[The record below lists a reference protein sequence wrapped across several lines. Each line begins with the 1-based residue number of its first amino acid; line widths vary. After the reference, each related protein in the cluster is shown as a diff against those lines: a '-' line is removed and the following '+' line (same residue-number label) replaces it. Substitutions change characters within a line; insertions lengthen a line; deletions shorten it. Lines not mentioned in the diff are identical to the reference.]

1 MDMIIEI
8 AQISGL
14 VLTVTTAIS
23 ILYGYYRKAKKENEQ
38 RYVEDAEHFYRMAS
52 KFGISIDE
60 ACDACKTL
68 QNKDLNEINSYTKT
82 KWNKMERTVINFS
95 LSTQYGKDYLIEY
108 LETTYPDFSFY
119 FEYDALHET
128 FSIKIKSK
136 TGMDNSKVFKYD
148 LCRFDK
154 PNVITVIDDIRD
166 WMDETIGTI
175 KSGDGLFICDTG
187 TISPCEPVVIKPHHC
202 ECCGAPM
209 PKGTTKCEYCGT
221 EYY

>member
-14 VLTVTTAIS
+14 VLTVTTVIS
-23 ILYGYYRKAKKENEQ
+23 ILHGYYRKAKKENEQ
-38 RYVEDAEHFYRMAS
+38 RYVKDTEHFYRMAS
-52 KFGISIDE
+52 KCGASIDE
-60 ACDACKTL
+60 ACDTCKTL
-68 QNKDLNEINSYTKT
+68 QNKDLNEINSYTKME
-82 KWNKMERTVINFS
+82 WNKMERTVINFS
-95 LSTQYGKDYLIEY
+95 LSTQYGRGYLIEY

-119 FEYDALHET
+119 SEYDALHET
-128 FSIKIKSK
+128 FSIKIESK
-136 TGMDNSKVFKYD
+136 TGIGSSKVFKYD

-166 WMDETIGTI
+166 WMGETIGTI
-175 KSGDGLFICDTG
+175 KSCDGLFICDTG

-209 PKGTTKCEYCGT
+209 SKGMTKCEYCGT

>member
-1 MDMIIEI
+1 MGCKSPPAVFYYIRNSNYGYDNRN
-8 AQISGL
+8 
-14 VLTVTTAIS
+14 
-23 ILYGYYRKAKKENEQ
+23 GYYRKAKKENEQ
-38 RYVEDAEHFYRMAS
+38 RCIESVEHFYRIANKCGVS
-52 KFGISIDE
+52 VDE
-60 ACDACKTL
+60 ACDACNML
-68 QNKDLNEINSYTKT
+68 QNKDLNKINSYIKT
-82 KWNKMERTVINFS
+82 EWNKMERTVINFS

-119 FEYDALHET
+119 SEYNALHET

-136 TGMDNSKVFKYD
+136 TGIGDSKVFKYD

-154 PNVITVIDDIRD
+154 PNIITVIDDIRD
-166 WMDETIGTI
+166 WMGETIGTI

-187 TISPCEPVVIKPHHC
+187 TISPCEPVVIKSHHC